1 MAGDEILKNTF
12 AKQRVRALRNRRLQI
27 APAGQETVHSLLE
40 ANLKEEERMAAWT
53 DANVRKVTQAYLA
66 NEQWK
71 AA

>member
-1 MAGDEILKNTF
+1 MAGDAILKNTF

-27 APAGQETVHSLLE
+27 RPRQETARSLLE
-40 ANLKEEERMAAWT
+40 ANLKEEERMAAWI
-53 DANVRKVTQAYLA
+53 DANVGKVTQAYLA